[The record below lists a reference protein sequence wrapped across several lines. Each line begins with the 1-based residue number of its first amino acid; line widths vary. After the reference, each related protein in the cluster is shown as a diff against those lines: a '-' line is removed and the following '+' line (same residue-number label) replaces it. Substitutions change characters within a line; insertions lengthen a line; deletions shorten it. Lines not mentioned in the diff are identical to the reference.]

1 MGYKLLISFFLAFFF
16 SSTLMA
22 AAHQKEAVIGVLA
35 FRSKAD
41 TLNEWQPLADY
52 LNTKILTHRFSIL
65 PLSYAEFNAAAAS
78 DKLDFMFT
86 NPEHYIYL
94 SAKYDAS
101 RMATLIRANVGGHEL
116 TEFGGVIIARSNRH
130 DIQSLEDLKNKK
142 IAAVDELSLGGYL
155 AQRVLLSANGINIA
169 EESDIHYTDMP
180 HDKVVY
186 RVQSGSDDV
195 GFIRTGVLEKMA
207 KEGKIKREDFK
218 IINASDN
225 FPQALSTPLYP
236 EWPFASSKHTDR
248 ILANQVGVA
257 LLNLPYGSEITKS
270 AGYYGWNIPLS
281 YEGIR
286 MMMQDLRIKPYDTTP
301 VFSFADVAQKYA
313 LYIILAMSGIIT
325 LLVFLTTNMR
335 RLANSLRLKSQS
347 LEEQIAIVQQNE
359 KSLRRSASVFHNLS
373 EGIIITDAQK
383 VIIDVNE
390 AFCELTGYEKDE
402 AIGHKPSLLRSGIH
416 DRAFY
421 ADLDTSIENDGM
433 WRGEIWNK
441 RKNGERYA
449 EYLRI
454 DTVYDNEGNV
464 ENYIGI
470 FSDITEHL
478 KRQEQLHRMAN
489 YDPLT
494 ALPNRHL
501 FMTLAEQI
509 LSLSKRKSSKVI
521 ISFLDLDGFKQV
533 NDLHGHDKGDQV
545 LKEVANRLEKQL
557 RQSDAIARIGGDEF
571 VIIFSDIKEVEDV
584 IPLYERIFD
593 ALKEPF
599 VIGETSI
606 TIGASIGAAFYPDH
620 GDDIEMLV
628 RHADAAM
635 YRSKANGRNRITFF
649 SFENALSSSSNG

>member
-1 MGYKLLISFFLAFFF
+1 
-16 SSTLMA
+16 
-22 AAHQKEAVIGVLA
+22 
-35 FRSKAD
+35 
-41 TLNEWQPLADY
+41 
-52 LNTKILTHRFSIL
+52 
-65 PLSYAEFNAAAAS
+65 
-78 DKLDFMFT
+78 
-86 NPEHYIYL
+86 
-94 SAKYDAS
+94 
-101 RMATLIRANVGGHEL
+101 
-116 TEFGGVIIARSNRH
+116 
-130 DIQSLEDLKNKK
+130 
-142 IAAVDELSLGGYL
+142 
-155 AQRVLLSANGINIA
+155 
-169 EESDIHYTDMP
+169 
-180 HDKVVY
+180 
-186 RVQSGSDDV
+186 
-195 GFIRTGVLEKMA
+195 
-207 KEGKIKREDFK
+207 
-218 IINASDN
+218 
-225 FPQALSTPLYP
+225 
-236 EWPFASSKHTDR
+236 
-248 ILANQVGVA
+248 
-257 LLNLPYGSEITKS
+257 
-270 AGYYGWNIPLS
+270 
-281 YEGIR
+281 

-402 AIGHKPSLLRSGIH
+402 AIGHKPSMLRSGIH